1 MGLFKHRYPLRRTG
15 ADDAL
20 REFQD
25 APVPMPPISCL
36 MRGCEHRWFH
46 SREEFLKHCD
56 DMHAGY
62 QSYRNRVLYLLSETV
77 FQFPGSLQRAA
88 MQNFAEFQCRSETDW
103 QHFTEPMKDA
113 LNETSSDDSRV
124 GRTDRWTARSWVA
137 CCVCTMQAWQ
147 EEMVQA
153 YIAGDACCFSNF
165 QAVADLL
172 NPARYIRTWP
182 MVPAEEIRASAVEL
196 QMPTGEKTQRTIKRR
211 LGSELVQCSCISGGL
226 LSACAAAKSRQIF
239 AMTATTACEKRPLK
253 CQ

>member
-1 MGLFKHRYPLRRTG
+1 M
-15 ADDAL
+15 
-20 REFQD
+20 
-25 APVPMPPISCL
+25 PMPPISCL

-124 GRTDRWTARSWVA
+124 GRTDRWTPRSWVA

-172 NPARYIRTWP
+172 DPARYIRTWP

-196 QMPTGEKTQRTIKRR
+196 QMPTREKNKANNQTEIGKRTRPM
-211 LGSELVQCSCISGGL
+211 L
-226 LSACAAAKSRQIF
+226 LHLSLIHI
-239 AMTATTACEKRPLK
+239 
-253 CQ
+253 